1 MEMETKNK
9 LRISSIVQDK
19 QERRMLN
26 DIKNNNIKT
35 KILITLVHN
44 MKLLNWLLKMMTA
57 HLCQPATGHSNSAH
71 IAEKRSWFEMFR
83 VVSTLCRK
91 QMTSI
96 DQDFHL
102 LVRMQLMEKGFI
114 RLKELLI
121 QGIIQII
128 AVKTIEWREVSA
140 KIYTT
145 IKIRKDKT
153 AKSEN
158 HFKVPRKISLLKVT
172 WTTELIEQMLLL
184 LLLLKSRIKELR
196 FKGIQILRLIER
208 SNNLDKV
215 IELVSWRPQ
224 ITNNQLTIV
233 KVNQD

>member
-1 MEMETKNK
+1 
-9 LRISSIVQDK
+9 
-19 QERRMLN
+19 
-26 DIKNNNIKT
+26 
-35 KILITLVHN
+35 
-44 MKLLNWLLKMMTA
+44 
-57 HLCQPATGHSNSAH
+57 
-71 IAEKRSWFEMFR
+71 
-83 VVSTLCRK
+83 
-91 QMTSI
+91 MTSI

-121 QGIIQII
+121 QDIIQII

-184 LLLLKSRIKELR
+184 LLLLLKSRIKELR